1 MELNSPPCISHR
13 DRKFSASEEQI
24 LNTEI
29 QKLMKKEV
37 LEIARPEKGQVISPI
52 FLTPKPDGSYRMIL
66 NLKQFNEHVTYHHFK
81 METLHTIT
89 SLMERNCFMA
99 SLDIKDAYYSVEVAS
114 EHRKYF
120 RFEFND
126 NLLEYKALPNGL
138 ACCPRV
144 FTKLLKPA
152 LTELHKEGIIA
163 TAYIDDLYL
172 QGENFNDCLS
182 NVIRT
187 TKLLLALGFIVH
199 PEKSS
204 FIPSQEIK
212 MLGFILNSKTMT
224 AKPTQQKIESV
235 LAVCQNCS
243 AKRSRPLEV
252 ARKHS
257 ALWSLVS
264 PAFFMGRFITV
275 S

>member
-1 MELNSPPCISHR
+1 
-13 DRKFSASEEQI
+13 
-24 LNTEI
+24 
-29 QKLMKKEV
+29 
-37 LEIARPEKGQVISPI
+37 
-52 FLTPKPDGSYRMIL
+52 MIL
-66 NLKQFNEHVTYHHFK
+66 NLKQFNEHITYHHFK

-89 SLMERNCFMA
+89 SLMERNCFIA

-126 NLLEYKALPNGL
+126 NLLECKALPNGL

-163 TAYIDDLYL
+163 TAYVDDLYL

-182 NVIRT
+182 NVIRA
-187 TKLLLALGFIVH
+187 TKLSLALGFIVH

-235 LAVCQNCS
+235 LAVCKKLLSKKKPTIRSC
-243 AKRSRPLEV
+243 AK
-252 ARKHS
+252 
-257 ALWSLVS
+257 ALWLAKCSIIQFLL
-264 PAFFMGRFITV
+264 FIIQTL
-275 S
+275 SFRLQTLSFRLQTLSFRLQTLSFRL

>member
-1 MELNSPPCISHR
+1 MARGHGKLVGTGARDEIWHGDMAAWGHGKLEGTGTRDEIWHGDTGARMARRARDLSDSIKSHIKAWQHITKDPEILSYVSGVKVELNSPPCMSHR

-66 NLKQFNEHVTYHHFK
+66 NLKQFNEYVTYHHFK

-120 RFEFND
+120 
-126 NLLEYKALPNGL
+126 
-138 ACCPRV
+138 
-144 FTKLLKPA
+144 
-152 LTELHKEGIIA
+152 
-163 TAYIDDLYL
+163 
-172 QGENFNDCLS
+172 
-182 NVIRT
+182 
-187 TKLLLALGFIVH
+187 
-199 PEKSS
+199 
-204 FIPSQEIK
+204 
-212 MLGFILNSKTMT
+212 
-224 AKPTQQKIESV
+224 
-235 LAVCQNCS
+235 
-243 AKRSRPLEV
+243 
-252 ARKHS
+252 
-257 ALWSLVS
+257 
-264 PAFFMGRFITV
+264 
-275 S
+275 